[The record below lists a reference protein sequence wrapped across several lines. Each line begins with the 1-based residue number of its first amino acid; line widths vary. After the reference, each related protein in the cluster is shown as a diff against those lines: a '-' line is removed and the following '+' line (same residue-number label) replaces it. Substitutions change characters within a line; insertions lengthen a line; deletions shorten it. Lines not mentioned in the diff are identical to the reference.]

1 MTLAQKR
8 LVLSE
13 AAYKVASFLFSAVS
27 VHMQIQ
33 DQKQGVHAAIIVAAG
48 SGVRAGL
55 KQGRPKQYC
64 EAGGKPILRRTLEAF
79 ISHPRVHLVLAVIRA
94 GDEDLY
100 EKATRGLR
108 SEKLLKPVAGG
119 ATRQLSVA
127 AGLEALASF
136 SPHAVLIHD
145 AARPFISEQCIAD
158 TLDALHT
165 YDGAIAAAP
174 ATDTLKRGENGR
186 SAGTVSRT
194 GLWRAQTPQTFHYA
208 KIRDA
213 HRAAAHCTDFTDDAS
228 IAEWRGLSVGLVENA
243 SENMKIT
250 TAEDLA
256 MADLI
261 ATGGN
266 RAAFADVRSGTGFDV
281 HAFEDGDH
289 VTLCGVNIPHN
300 QKLKGHSDA
309 DAGLHALTDALLGT
323 IGAGDIGDHF
333 PPSDP
338 QWKGADSTVFLLH
351 AAKLVSERGGRVTN
365 VDITLICERPKIG
378 PHRDAMRARMAE
390 LLGIGLERV
399 SVKATTSEGL
409 GFTGRREGIAAL
421 ATATVVFGSN
431 GW

>member
-1 MTLAQKR
+1 
-8 LVLSE
+8 
-13 AAYKVASFLFSAVS
+13 
-27 VHMQIQ
+27 MQIQ
-33 DQKQGVHAAIIVAAG
+33 DQKQGVHATIVVAAG

-55 KQGRPKQYC
+55 TQGRPKQFC
-64 EAGGKPILRRTLEAF
+64 DAGGKPILRRTLEAF
-79 ISHPRVHLVLAVIRA
+79 IDHPQVHLVVAVIRA

-100 EKATRGLR
+100 EEAIRGLQ
-108 SEKLLKPVAGG
+108 SEKLLKPAPGG

-127 AGLEALASF
+127 SGLDALASF
-136 SPHAVLIHD
+136 SPDAVLIHD
-145 AARPFISEQCIAD
+145 AARPFISAKCISD
-158 TLDALHT
+158 TLDALKT
-165 YDGAIAAAP
+165 FDGAIAAAP
-174 ATDTLKRGENGR
+174 VTDTLKRGEGGR
-186 SAGTVSRT
+186 SAGTVSRG

-213 HRAAAHCTDFTDDAS
+213 HRAAAGRTDFTDDAS
-228 IAEWRGLSVGLVENA
+228 IAEWRGLDVALVENT

-261 ATGGN
+261 ATGGA
-266 RAAFADVRSGTGFDV
+266 RAPFADVRAGTGFDV

-289 VTLCGVNIPHN
+289 VTLCGVQIPHD

-309 DAGLHALTDALLGT
+309 DAGLHALTDALYGT

-338 QWKGADSTVFLLH
+338 QWRGADSTIFLLH
-351 AAKLVSERGGRVTN
+351 AAKLVHERGGRITN

-378 PHRDAMRARMAE
+378 PHREAMCARMAE
-390 LLGIGLERV
+390 LLRIERERV

-421 ATATVVFGSN
+421 ATATVVFDAG
-431 GW
+431 

>member
-1 MTLAQKR
+1 
-8 LVLSE
+8 
-13 AAYKVASFLFSAVS
+13 
-27 VHMQIQ
+27 MQIQ
-33 DQKQGVHAAIIVAAG
+33 DQKQRVHAAIIVAAG

-64 EAGGKPILRRTLEAF
+64 EAGDKPILRRTLEAF

-94 GDEDLY
+94 GDEGLY
-100 EKATRGLR
+100 EGATRGLR

-127 AGLEALASF
+127 AGLEALTSF

-186 SAGTVSRT
+186 SAGTVSRA

-213 HRAAAHCTDFTDDAS
+213 HRAATHRTDFTDDAS
-228 IAEWRGLSVGLVENA
+228 IAEWHGLSVGLVENA
-243 SENMKIT
+243 TENMKIT